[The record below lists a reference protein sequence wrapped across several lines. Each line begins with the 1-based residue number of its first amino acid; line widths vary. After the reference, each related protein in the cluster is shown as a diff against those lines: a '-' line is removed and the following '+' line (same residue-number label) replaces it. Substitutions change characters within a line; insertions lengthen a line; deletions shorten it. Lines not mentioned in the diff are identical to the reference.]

1 MSQSQHQLAHYLTLA
16 AGLMSLLPVFLCF
29 LDLFSYDQWRKVVA
43 EAVDTHIDPPLV
55 ISLTNT
61 IKHCEDH
68 GVPVV
73 IPNCEGMTIFSVAFI
88 YLHT

>member
-1 MSQSQHQLAHYLTLA
+1 VHLIGALCDHAQAAVAALQFDLAPT
-16 AGLMSLLPVFLCF
+16 
-29 LDLFSYDQWRKVVA
+29 DLFSYDQWRKVVA